1 MLSNE
6 GPKPA
11 RIRVTTGLQE
21 AHLQDLVGLDVACAA
36 MYHEVGFD
44 AAEVPVRDQADF
56 VALARRNSV
65 RVAEIDNKVA
75 GFLAW
80 HDESPGVAYLVDVQ
94 VHPDYQRFGVAAAL
108 LDALREEARKL
119 KLEQVVVRAWE
130 KATWAMAFYRRQ
142 RFMPI
147 DATAPAHVKGWK
159 DEQLATGKPLTRPG
173 EVALWSPIGT
183 APKIMTD
190 DEMDMTLLT
199 GELPGDLPGDLGL
212 NDTAPPGSGEPREK

>member
-1 MLSNE
+1 MLTNE
-6 GPKPA
+6 VPTPA

-21 AHLQDLVGLDVACAA
+21 AHLADLVRLDEACAA

-44 AAEVPVRDQADF
+44 AAEVPLRAQADF
-56 VALARRNSV
+56 VALARHNSV
-65 RVAEIDNKVA
+65 RVAEVENQVA

-108 LDALREEARKL
+108 LDALREEARSL

-147 DATAPAHVKGWK
+147 DATAPAKVQGWK
-159 DEQLATGKPLTRPG
+159 DERLATGKPLTRPG
-173 EVALWSPIGT
+173 EVALWSPIGQ
-183 APKIMTD
+183 AQKILTD

-199 GELPGDLPGDLGL
+199 GEIPSDLGL
-212 NDTAPPGSGEPREK
+212 NDTAPPGSGEPRE